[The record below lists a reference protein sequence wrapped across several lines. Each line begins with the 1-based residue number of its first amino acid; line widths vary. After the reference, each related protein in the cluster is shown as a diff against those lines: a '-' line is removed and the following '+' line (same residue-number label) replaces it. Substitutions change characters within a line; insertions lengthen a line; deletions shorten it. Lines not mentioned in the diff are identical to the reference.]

1 MMEQVPSRNC
11 SGDIACGVPIR
22 AAKEE
27 VPVRSVDETESL
39 ASRLTAAMEKSMSL
53 YIMLVPSGAM
63 ARMIFS
69 AFTSPAVPAPK
80 LI

>member
-1 MMEQVPSRNC
+1 
-11 SGDIACGVPIR
+11 
-22 AAKEE
+22 
-27 VPVRSVDETESL
+27 
-39 ASRLTAAMEKSMSL
+39 MSL